1 MVAKEMRE
9 QSILNFRQFTRKI
22 KYISQKNSNIVQF
35 NRWNGYTET
44 YK

>member
-1 MVAKEMRE
+1 MRE

-22 KYISQKNSNIVQF
+22 KYISHKILTLYNVID
-35 NRWNGYTET
+35 GMDIT